1 MFAPEPGSG
10 AHSRNLARLCL
21 LRSLLI
27 AALLLAAVLM
37 AWLQDIPL
45 YRDGWLLLAVLL
57 LAGFNLWTLRRLRR
71 RGTASEVELLSQLVV
86 DVLLVTLVLYRT
98 GGSTNPFVSYYLV
111 PLTIA
116 AATLRPRLTFG
127 LALLTLLAYTLL
139 LYFYVPFALFDGVH
153 ARHALELAAVDPHVH
168 HAIRVEPAP
177 AGSDFN
183 LHIWGMWVNFLLSA
197 GLITFF
203 VSRMSR
209 ALREQDRRLAEQHER
224 LLRREQVLALGALAA
239 GAAHELGTPLATM
252 SVIARELETA
262 LPADSPLREEAAL
275 LNQQLLHC
283 RGILQN
289 LRVQAAGESPRLPL
303 STLLG
308 EAVARIELLYPQR
321 RFLLQS
327 HLPERSV
334 QPPPTLSQ
342 VLINLLDNAAQAA
355 SHAVE
360 VHLREEGGDCV
371 LDIYDDGSGIAPEI
385 AARLGQPF
393 VSGRQD
399 GLGIGYFLSHA
410 SVNEWGG
417 SIHLQAGEG
426 GGSQLRL
433 RLPWFV
439 LRPEPVQ

>member
-1 MFAPEPGSG
+1 MVTPEPGSG

-27 AALLLAAVLM
+27 AALLLVAVLV

-57 LAGFNLWTLRRLRR
+57 LTGFNLWTLRRLRR

-116 AATLRPRLTFG
+116 ASTLRPRFTFG

-139 LYFYVPFALFDGVH
+139 LYFYVPFALFEGEH
-153 ARHALELAAVDPHVH
+153 AQQALALIAEDPHAH
-168 HAIRVEPAP
+168 HAIRIEPV
-177 AGSDFN
+177 GGFN

-203 VSRMSR
+203 VTRMSR

-303 STLLG
+303 STLLR

-321 RFLLQS
+321 RFLLSS
-327 HLPERSV
+327 HLSERSV
-334 QPPPTLSQ
+334 QPPLTLAQ

-371 LDIYDDGSGIAPEI
+371 LDIHDDGSGIAPEI

-426 GGSQLRL
+426 GGLQVRL
-433 RLPWFV
+433 RLPWSV
-439 LRPEPVQ
+439 LRPEAEQ